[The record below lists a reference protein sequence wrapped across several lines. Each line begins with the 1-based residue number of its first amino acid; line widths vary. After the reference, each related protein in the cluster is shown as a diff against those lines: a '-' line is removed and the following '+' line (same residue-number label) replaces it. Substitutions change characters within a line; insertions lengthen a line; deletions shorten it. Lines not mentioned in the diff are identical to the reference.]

1 MQSTQTLEEWMSI
14 EQRGQK
20 VQEKKGKKKRKILVK
35 TWSDNDPSSSDEES
49 IMESR
54 ANLCLRE
61 KDDKVC
67 NDDFDTYD
75 SL

>member
-1 MQSTQTLEEWMSI
+1 M
-14 EQRGQK
+14 
-20 VQEKKGKKKRKILVK
+20 VK

-49 IMESR
+49 IVESR